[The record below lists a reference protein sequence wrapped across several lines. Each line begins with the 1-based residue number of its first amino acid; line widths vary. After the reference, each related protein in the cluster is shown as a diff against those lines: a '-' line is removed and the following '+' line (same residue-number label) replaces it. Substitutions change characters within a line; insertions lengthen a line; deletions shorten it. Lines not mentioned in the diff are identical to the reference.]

1 MSKILKSTNCLSCG
15 GIAFRTDRPY
25 GDFCSMMCALRG
37 IQTEDEK
44 EEERECIREILK
56 RAKEERIR
64 EIHRNVKR
72 TQAIKPTDEGN
83 PKGVK

>member
-1 MSKILKSTNCLSCG
+1 MSKILKSTKCLSCG
-15 GIAFRTDRPY
+15 GTAFRIDRPY

-44 EEERECIREILK
+44 EEEY
-56 RAKEERIR
+56 ERIR
-64 EIHRNVKR
+64 EIHRNMKR
-72 TQAIKPTDEGN
+72 AQAIKPIDEGN